1 MADEKKA
8 TPADAES
15 PPPVKKSG
23 GGKKEPAAKPAP
35 APTAKKAESKGPKA
49 PRRPT
54 LDANAVKLLHL
65 RDAQDDRRPKFTRQA
80 SYRYWRIGRDEAWRS
95 PRGLQSKQRRHYGY
109 RSAVV
114 RIGYRGPRIVRGLT
128 PSGFRPILV
137 HTSRDIDRIDP
148 VREAAVIAH
157 GVGTKKRLVL
167 EEAARK
173 RGVHLL
179 NPLVSERGEA

>member
-1 MADEKKA
+1 MAEEKKA
-8 TPADAES
+8 SSTDSEAGPSA
-15 PPPVKKSG
+15 KKS
-23 GGKKEPAAKPAP
+23 GGKKEPAAKSTPSSG
-35 APTAKKAESKGPKA
+35 TKKAESKGPKA

-54 LDANAVKLLHL
+54 LDANAVQLLHL

-80 SYRYWRIGRDEAWRS
+80 SYRYWRIGRDGAWRA

-114 RIGYRGPRIVRGLT
+114 RIGYRGPRVVRGLT
-128 PSGFRPILV
+128 PSGFRPVLV
-137 HTSRDIDRIDP
+137 HTSRDIDQIDP
-148 VREAAVIAH
+148 AREAAVIAH

-167 EEAARK
+167 EEVARK

-179 NPLVSERGEA
+179 NPLVSERSEA